1 MASTKSKPTL
11 EKIAKAIL
19 PERPLYILRA
29 SKIPQEFRPVGTL
42 ALAGRHLDLTL
53 QDYIPKWRG
62 RRNLILLNDLEIGD
76 YTHAMYHAGPR
87 RIYKRRET
95 LMVLAHEL
103 SHVAARPILE
113 SEKDDNLDPAFSKA
127 VTASLVDFCKDTPSA
142 AAAPCSWAGHG
153 GDFIRTLFHTA
164 HRVRQVA
171 DEWLPRT
178 GWFDPKQYSLPSRE
192 DEYRAALGDEP
203 ERLADVPLTELSSI
217 EPPASFAKLWRD
229 GVQAWFNAIPN
240 PSDSQA
246 SVWARGLTIF
256 SQFLE
261 RN

>member
-1 MASTKSKPTL
+1 MKKPTL

-29 SKIPQEFRPVGTL
+29 SKIPQEFRPVGAL
-42 ALAGRHLDLTL
+42 ALAGRHLDMTL
-53 QDYIPKWRG
+53 RDYIKPWRG
-62 RRNLILLNDLEIGD
+62 RRGVVLLNDLELTSWIK
-76 YTHAMYHAGPR
+76 AMYRCGPR

-95 LMVLAHEL
+95 LMVLAHEVA
-103 SHVAARPILE
+103 HVAERPILE
-113 SEKDDNLDPAFSKA
+113 SEKDDNLDPVFSKA
-127 VTASLVDFCKDTPSA
+127 ITASLTEFCAEPPMTASA
-142 AAAPCSWAGHG
+142 SCPWAGHG
-153 GDFIRTLFHTA
+153 GDFIRTLFHAA

-171 DEWLPRT
+171 GEWLPRS
-178 GWFDPKQYSLPSRE
+178 GWFDPRMYNLPSRE
-192 DEYRAALGDEP
+192 DEYRSALADEP
-203 ERLADVPLTELSSI
+203 ERLQDVPLTEISSI
-217 EPPASFAKLWRD
+217 APPSAFAKLWRD

>member
-142 AAAPCSWAGHG
+142 AAALTSGFHEPVGLIPSNTAYRRVKMSTEPRWA
-153 GDFIRTLFHTA
+153 T
-164 HRVRQVA
+164 
-171 DEWLPRT
+171 
-178 GWFDPKQYSLPSRE
+178 
-192 DEYRAALGDEP
+192 
-203 ERLADVPLTELSSI
+203 
-217 EPPASFAKLWRD
+217 
-229 GVQAWFNAIPN
+229 N
-240 PSDSQA
+240 PSD
-246 SVWARGLTIF
+246 WPTYR
-256 SQFLE
+256 
-261 RN
+261 